1 MATGDTEQGAQPG
14 SEQSPLLGNRAS
26 SGDDLDNER
35 SKPEG
40 RTTAIIWTVLAGV
53 FVVAL
58 ILVFA
63 FPVNDWDDPFP
74 SPESILKSAPVIDG
88 HIGQSIL
95 RSPPSTSRFI
105 TRLPPCVSSDLPELV
120 RVSYAN
126 NVSAFDLNGPMPGH
140 VDIPRLRKGRVGGF
154 FW

>member
-1 MATGDTEQGAQPG
+1 MAAGDTEQGAQPR
-14 SEQSPLLGNRAS
+14 SEQSPLLGTRTS

-40 RTTAIIWTVLAGV
+40 KATTIIWTVLAGV
-53 FVVAL
+53 FVAGL
-58 ILVFA
+58 ILVFTL
-63 FPVNDWDDPFP
+63 PVEDWGDLFP

-88 HIGQSIL
+88 HIGQ
-95 RSPPSTSRFI
+95 FI
-105 TRLPPCVSSDLPELV
+105 PHTHHSWHLNLSPCVSPDLPELV
-120 RVSYAN
+120 RVRYAN

-140 VDIPRLRKGRVGGF
+140 VDIPRLRKGGVGGF